1 MRLYPGGLFVI
12 EMLFLVKCFSV
23 LVLLFVPALRPRE
36 NESSCLPFYVKRPQS
51 LLLLPQ
57 MTGFGSLWCSL
68 WQVTRESLTG
78 TISSEELQPVDYKLE
93 GL

>member
-51 LLLLPQ
+51 PP
-57 MTGFGSLWCSL
+57 TSSSNDWLWFPLVFAMASDQRVPD
-68 WQVTRESLTG
+68 WNYFE
-78 TISSEELQPVDYKLE
+78 
-93 GL
+93 